1 MQLRPCIN
9 VLELRS
15 RLATW
20 LQALLAMHLL
30 PGLPFLTIVSS
41 QSIPLYIKDSL
52 IGVGLEY
59 SHLGTLTIMVV
70 FYQLQNGKVK
80 YPDPLVTTR
89 PNVFIVT
96 SSPSH
101 QSATQTKNW
110 GGPVLGVDTDL
121 FLDTA
126 HVPVLGVTTSVN
138 CALLTDCST
147 FPLAPV
153 TSAKAIQSRDF
164 WVVSC
169 LQLCEQHAIL
179 AGRSVRL
186 ID

>member
-1 MQLRPCIN
+1 MAASTVCN
-9 VLELRS
+9 D
-15 RLATW
+15 
-20 LQALLAMHLL
+20 LL
-30 PGLPFLTIVSS
+30 PGLLFLTIVGS
-41 QSIPLYIKDSL
+41 QSIPLYIKDTL

-59 SHLGTLTIMVV
+59 SHLDALTIMVV

-126 HVPVLGVTTSVN
+126 HVPVLGVTTVN
-138 CALLTDCST
+138 CALLTDCSI

-169 LQLCEQHAIL
+169 LQLCEHAIL
-179 AGRSVRL
+179 AGRSVWL

>member
-1 MQLRPCIN
+1 
-9 VLELRS
+9 
-15 RLATW
+15 
-20 LQALLAMHLL
+20 MHLL
-30 PGLPFLTIVSS
+30 LGLPFLTIVGSP
-41 QSIPLYIKDSL
+41 SIPLYIKDTL

-59 SHLGTLTIMVV
+59 SHLGALTIMVV
-70 FYQLQNGKVK
+70 FYQIQNVK

-126 HVPVLGVTTSVN
+126 HVLVLGVTTVN
-138 CALLTDCST
+138 CALLTDCSI

-153 TSAKAIQSRDF
+153 TSGKAIQSRDF

>member
-1 MQLRPCIN
+1 
-9 VLELRS
+9 
-15 RLATW
+15 
-20 LQALLAMHLL
+20 
-30 PGLPFLTIVSS
+30 
-41 QSIPLYIKDSL
+41 
-52 IGVGLEY
+52 
-59 SHLGTLTIMVV
+59 MVV

-126 HVPVLGVTTSVN
+126 HVPVLGVTTVN
-138 CALLTDCST
+138 CALLTDCSI

-169 LQLCEQHAIL
+169 LQLWEQFWL
-179 AGRSVRL
+179 VGQF
-186 ID
+186 D